1 MATNTA
7 ALKTFAQETRKKII
21 SLIST
26 KMDFILTQDTA
37 ELRGFEPQISK
48 LKSAIAEKGKVLVE
62 EEVAY
67 TWFNRVMALRY
78 MDANGYTDLKVVTP
92 GMGQMRPEILQEAM
106 TGNIDEDLRVKV
118 DDNPK
123 EAVLYRRLLVAV
135 CNQYGNSM
143 SFLFEHICDYT
154 EMLLP
159 DDLLSDQSFVTDI
172 RNGMTDDDCQNV
184 EILGWLYQFYITDR
198 KDDAEKKKSKKGG
211 LKSDEQAAA
220 TQLFTPHWVVRYMV
234 ENSLGRTWMTLHP
247 DSRLKEEMPY
257 YIPTPEGQTDTIPE
271 DIHSA
276 SDIKFID
283 PCMGSGHV
291 LVYAFDL
298 FCKMYEE
305 EGYQTREIPS
315 LILTNNIYGIDI
327 DPRCK
332 QLAAFALTMKARAYH
347 SRYLRRAVMPNTIAL
362 EAIEHDVIAST
373 GAWSSKSTMWQFE
386 NVDTIGSLLQIDPK
400 ECAKIQVESGLF
412 GTRQQ
417 QLKTQA
423 EYLSQKYHCVVTN
436 PPYLGKGFC
445 DVLKNYVNE
454 YYAEGKA
461 DLCTCFT
468 LRQGDFTVKNGYYA
482 NIIPPS
488 WMFLS
493 TFEKLRR
500 SIIENQTIQSLL
512 HLSRGVFGADF
523 GSVSCVIQN
532 NKTENACGTYFR
544 LIERTFQ
551 EFDERHLQQLYLKT
565 LANHDFKFLFANYT
579 KNIKEIGH
587 SENGA
592 KIYYPNINQS
602 NFEKIPG
609 CPIGYWVSE
618 NIRETFTRNL
628 PLSAVCKPTQGL
640 ATADNGRFLR
650 SWFEVNI
657 ERIGF
662 GHKNA
667 ASAAESG
674 RKWFPHNKGG
684 SFRKWYG
691 NQDCIVNW
699 EDDGYEIKNFKDKS
713 GKLLSRPQN
722 LSIYYK
728 SAVSWSVI
736 SSGTLNFRYYPI
748 GFIPNMCGMCCI
760 LEKHMDEL
768 TLLGYSN
775 SKVVSLLVDIINP
788 TMNLSN
794 GVFGTIPSPFEINLD
809 SKSFINDIVQQNI
822 DISKLDWDAH
832 ETSWDFKCNPLLE
845 RMNDCGQNVADLDML
860 DEEDRAEILTSIHV
874 STNAHLLADV
884 VEAYKHHWERKFKQL
899 HRNEEEL
906 NRQFIEIYG
915 LQDELTPD
923 VPLDEVTIL
932 QKGEID
938 IVDGEIVWNEGIII
952 KQLISYLVGCFMG
965 RYSIDK
971 PGLIIASQNQD
982 LSALG
987 VKVEGINNGATGRI
1001 EIDDDGVVPILA
1013 GEYFPDDMTV
1023 RIEQA
1028 IKLIFGE
1035 EHFQANLRY
1044 IDEKLGKPLREYL
1057 FKDFFNDHIDGKM
1070 YQKRPIYWMFSSK
1083 MGDKRKKG
1091 YFKALAYMHR
1101 IESDTLSKLHADYV
1115 VPYIDKIEQQHIE
1128 AEDLSLRD
1136 DISQAARNKAR
1147 KSAEEYA
1154 DQIRELKDFEQ
1165 VLVQMASQRLSI
1177 DLDDGV
1183 RVNYPKFYPLVEPI
1197 KGLDKE

>member
-1 MATNTA
+1 MATNTS
-7 ALKTFAQETRKKII
+7 ALKTFAQQTRLKLL
-21 SLIST
+21 SLIKT
-26 KMDFILTQDTA
+26 KLEFILTQDTA
-37 ELRGFEPQISK
+37 ELRGYETQIAN
-48 LKSAIAEKGKVLVE
+48 LKTQIQAKGKDIVV

-78 MDANGYTDLKVVTP
+78 MDANDYSTPKVVTP
-92 GMGQMRPEILQEAM
+92 AMGQMRPEILQEAM
-106 TGNIDEDLRVKV
+106 SGSVDENLRISPEDLNLPETK
-118 DDNPK
+118 
-123 EAVLYRRLLVAV
+123 LYRKLLVAT
-135 CNQYGNSM
+135 CNHLGSSM
-143 SFLFEHICDYT
+143 PFLFEHISDYT
-154 EMLLP
+154 ELLLP
-159 DDLLSDQSFVTDI
+159 EDLLSEQSFVSDI
-172 RNGMTDDDCQNV
+172 RKDMTDEDCQNV
-184 EILGWLYQFYITDR
+184 EIMGWLYQFYITDR
-198 KDDAEKKKSKKGG
+198 KADAEVKKTKKGG

-257 YIPTPEGQTDTIPE
+257 YIPTPEGQIDTIPE
-271 DIHSA
+271 DIRSA

-362 EAIEHDVIAST
+362 EAIERDVIAST

-400 ECAKIQVESGLF
+400 ECAKIQVETGLF
-412 GTRQQ
+412 GARQQ
-417 QLKTQA
+417 LLKTQA

-445 DVLKNYVNE
+445 ESLSAFLKNY
-454 YYAEGKA
+454 YPDGKA
-461 DLCTCFT
+461 DTMVAFMERCVTFCSDKGKVAMINL
-468 LRQGDFTVKNGYYA
+468 
-482 NIIPPS
+482 PS

-493 TFEKLRR
+493 SFENLRTKL
-500 SIIENQTIQSLL
+500 IKTCHIDSLL
-512 HLSRGVFGADF
+512 HMGRGIFGVDW
-523 GSVSCVIQN
+523 GSVAFVYSPNGSKGEGQ
-532 NKTENACGTYFR
+532 YFR
-544 LIERTFQ
+544 LHQRNFQHIYFQHIGQLFLKVKNDGAYKYDFTTYRDEDVSSIES
-551 EFDERHLQQLYLKT
+551 FDFKYSEDGLQLY
-565 LANHDFKFLFANYT
+565 FKAD
-579 KNIKEIGH
+579 
-587 SENGA
+587 
-592 KIYYPNINQS
+592 QS

-618 NIRETFTRNL
+618 KI
-628 PLSAVCKPTQGL
+628 LSIYNGHLLKQYGIIKEGL
-640 ATADNGRFLR
+640 KTGDNDRFIKLW
-650 SWFEVNI
+650 SEISYSKIN
-657 ERIGF
+657 
-662 GHKNA
+662 K
-667 ASAAESG
+667 
-674 RKWFPHNKGG
+674 KWFPHTKGG
-684 SFRKWYG
+684 QVRRWYG
-691 NQDCIVNW
+691 NNDCVLNF
-699 EDDGYEIKNFKDKS
+699 ENNGYELNCYLGSSLTGQENYFKKYITYGRIGS
-713 GKLLSRPQN
+713 GKFSSRYTPD
-722 LSIYYK
+722 
-728 SAVSWSVI
+728 
-736 SSGTLNFRYYPI
+736 
-748 GFIPNMCGMCCI
+748 GFIPNMAGLSIIPNNEGDIFHILSITNSKLFQHLLGLQNPTLNNPPGVIASMPI
-760 LEKHMDEL
+760 LESSETQD
-768 TLLGYSN
+768 
-775 SKVVSLLVDIINP
+775 
-788 TMNLSN
+788 
-794 GVFGTIPSPFEINLD
+794 F
-809 SKSFINDIVQQNI
+809 IVQENI
-822 DISKLDWDAH
+822 NISKLDWDAH
-832 ETSWDFKCNPLLE
+832 ETSWDFQENELVRLVNKQTRETGAINFPLE
-845 RMNDCGQNVADLDML
+845 AVMKVYQAEWND
-860 DEEDRAEILTSIHV
+860 
-874 STNAHLLADV
+874 
-884 VEAYKHHWERKFKQL
+884 KFKQL
-899 HRNEEEL
+899 HANEEEL

-932 QKGEID
+932 QKGEIN
-938 IVDGEIVWNEGIII
+938 IVDGEIVWNEGIVI

-971 PGLIIASQNQD
+971 PGLIIASQHQD

-987 VKVEGINNGATGRI
+987 VKVEGIDNGAPGRI
-1001 EIDDDGVVPILA
+1001 EIDDDGVVPILS

-1023 RIEQA
+1023 RIEKA

-1035 EHFQANLRY
+1035 EHFQANLHY

-1091 YFKALAYMHR
+1091 YFKALVYMHR
-1101 IESDTLSKLHADYV
+1101 MESDTLSKLHADYV

>member
-7 ALKTFAQETRKKII
+7 ALKTFAQQTRLKLL
-21 SLIST
+21 SLIKT
-26 KMDFILTQDTA
+26 KLEFILTQDTA
-37 ELRGFEPQISK
+37 ELRGYETQIAN
-48 LKSAIAEKGKVLVE
+48 LKTQIQVKGKDIVV

-78 MDANGYTDLKVVTP
+78 MDANDYSTPKVVTP
-92 GMGQMRPEILQEAM
+92 AMGQMRPEILQEAM
-106 TGNIDEDLRVKV
+106 SGSVDENLRISPEDL
-118 DDNPK
+118 NLP
-123 EAVLYRRLLVAV
+123 EAKLYRKLLVAT
-135 CNQYGNSM
+135 CNHLGSSM
-143 SFLFEHICDYT
+143 PFLFEHISDYT
-154 EMLLP
+154 ELLLP
-159 DDLLSDQSFVTDI
+159 EDLLSEQSFVSDI
-172 RNGMTDDDCQNV
+172 RKGMTDEDCQNV
-184 EILGWLYQFYITDR
+184 EIMGWLYQFYITDR
-198 KDDAEKKKSKKGG
+198 KADAEVKKTKKGG

-257 YIPTPEGQTDTIPE
+257 YIPTPEGQIDTIPE
-271 DIHSA
+271 DIRSA

-347 SRYLRRAVMPNTIAL
+347 SRYLRKAVIPNTIAL

-373 GAWSSKSTMWQFE
+373 GAWGSKSTMWQFE

-412 GTRQQ
+412 GERQQ
-417 QLKTQA
+417 LLKKQA

-445 DVLKNYVNE
+445 DVLKNYIQSHYPNS
-454 YYAEGKA
+454 KA
-461 DLCTCFT
+461 DTMATFMERCL
-468 LRQGDFTVKNGYYA
+468 DYAPANGKVA
-482 NIIPPS
+482 MINMQS

-493 TFEKLRR
+493 SYENLRIDLLEKYN
-500 SIIENQTIQSLL
+500 IDSLL
-512 HLSRGVFGADF
+512 HLGPHAFDEIGGEVVQCATFTIAKHKPSNDRGIYYRLVDGRN
-523 GSVSCVIQN
+523 STE
-532 NKTENACGTYFR
+532 KENA
-544 LIERTFQ
+544 
-551 EFDERHLQQLYLKT
+551 
-565 LANHDFKFLFANYT
+565 FLN
-579 KNIKEIGH
+579 K
-587 SENGA
+587 ENGF
-592 KIYYPNINQS
+592 YGINQS

-618 NIRETFTRNL
+618 KMITVFRNDKIGNIYQ
-628 PLSAVCKPTQGL
+628 AKQGCATGDNNRFVRLWHEVSFNQTKLDCGSCEEAL
-640 ATADNGRFLR
+640 A
-650 SWFEVNI
+650 SEY
-657 ERIGF
+657 
-662 GHKNA
+662 
-667 ASAAESG
+667 
-674 RKWFPHNKGG
+674 KWFPYNKGG
-684 SFRKWYG
+684 GTRKWYG
-691 NQDCIVNW
+691 NQNFLIAFDRAN
-699 EDDGYEIKNFKDKS
+699 YEILATMGNH
-713 GKLLSRPQN
+713 LPSRHLYFTPS
-722 LSIYYK
+722 L
-728 SAVSWSVI
+728 SWSLI
-736 SSGTLNFRYYPI
+736 SSIGTAFRQYPK
-748 GFIPNMCGMCCI
+748 GFIFDVAGMSI
-760 LEKHMDEL
+760 LTDDIS
-768 TLLGYSN
+768 LLGFLN
-775 SKVVSLLVDIINP
+775 SSLCRSLLQIIAP
-788 TMNLSN
+788 T
-794 GVFGTIPSPFEINLD
+794 INCQVGDVASLPCVNNT
-809 SKSFINDIVQQNI
+809 KCVL
-822 DISKLDWDAH
+822 ISKENITISKQDWDAH
-832 ETSWDFKCNPLLE
+832 ETSWDFKWNPLLE

-860 DEEDRAEILTSIHV
+860 DEEDKAEILANIQIP
-874 STNAHLLADV
+874 TNAHLLNDV
-884 VEAYKHHWERKFKQL
+884 VEAYKHHWEKKFKQL
-899 HRNEEEL
+899 HANEEEL

-938 IVDGEIVWNEGIII
+938 IVNSQIVWNEGIII
-952 KQLISYLVGCFMG
+952 KQLISYVVGCFMG
-965 RYSIDK
+965 RYSLDK

-987 VKVEGINNGATGRI
+987 VKVEGIDNGAPGRI

-1091 YFKALAYMHR
+1091 YFKALVYMHR
-1101 IESDTLSKLHADYV
+1101 MESDTLSKLHADYV

>member
-7 ALKTFAQETRKKII
+7 ALKTFAQETRKKLI

-26 KMDFILTQDTA
+26 KMEFILTQDTA
-37 ELRGFEPQISK
+37 ELRGFESQIAK
-48 LKSAIAEKGKVLVE
+48 LKSTIASKGKDLVV

-106 TGNIDEDLRVKV
+106 AGNIDEDLRVKV

-135 CNQYGNSM
+135 CNQYGENM
-143 SFLFEHICDYT
+143 PFLFEHICDYT

-184 EILGWLYQFYITDR
+184 EIMGWLYQFYITDR

-234 ENSLGRTWMTLHP
+234 ENSLGRIWMTLHP
-247 DSRLKEEMPY
+247 DSRLIDDMPY

-276 SDIKFID
+276 QDIRFID

-305 EGYQTREIPS
+305 EGYQTREIPA
-315 LILTNNIYGIDI
+315 LILQNNIYGLDI
-327 DPRCK
+327 DRRCY
-332 QLAAFALTMKARAYH
+332 QLASFALTMKGRAYY
-347 SRYLRRAVMPNTIAL
+347 SRYLRKVVEPNVIAL
-362 EAIEHDVIAST
+362 QSIDHDTIDAS
-373 GAWSSKSTMWQFE
+373 GSWGQKSLMWQFE
-386 NVDTIGSLLQIDPK
+386 NIDTIGSLLKVTQE
-400 ECAKIQVESGLF
+400 ECAAIRVNEDLF
-412 GTRQQ
+412 GYNQQ
-417 QLKTQA
+417 ILKTQA
-423 EYLSQKYHCVVTN
+423 EYLSRKYHVVVTN

-445 DVLKNYVNE
+445 DVLKNYVNAT
-454 YYAEGKA
+454 YPNSKSDLYAAFIECLSDKVVA
-461 DLCTCFT
+461 
-468 LRQGDFTVKNGYYA
+468 NGYTGLVTME
-482 NIIPPS
+482 S

-493 TFEKLRR
+493 SYENLRKYLIDHKT
-500 SIIENQTIQSLL
+500 IISLSHFDWHIMRIAFGTVAFVL
-512 HLSRGVFGADF
+512 QNKKHNGYKGVYSYLDRTDVDLQVELPYIFPKK
-523 GSVSCVIQN
+523 N
-532 NKTENACGTYFR
+532 NGRYA
-544 LIERTFQ
+544 
-551 EFDERHLQQLYLKT
+551 
-565 LANHDFKFLFANYT
+565 
-579 KNIKEIGH
+579 IK
-587 SENGA
+587 
-592 KIYYPNINQS
+592 NQS

-609 CPIGYWVSE
+609 CPIGYWVSDKIKDSFE
-618 NIRETFTRNL
+618 HTSLYSETISDGQTKTGDNNKYLREFWEVSDN
-628 PLSAVCKPTQGL
+628 AVGSNKKW
-640 ATADNGRFLR
+640 RFY
-650 SWFEVNI
+650 
-657 ERIGF
+657 
-662 GHKNA
+662 A
-667 ASAAESG
+667 
-674 RKWFPHNKGG
+674 KGG
-684 SFRKWYG
+684 GFRRWYG
-691 NQDCIVNW
+691 NLTTTINW
-699 EDDGYEIKNFKDKS
+699 SIEAREFYRKDKIARILPQYLWDRKGITWS
-713 GKLLSRPQN
+713 YICSSIPSFRILPENAIFDVGGSSVFFKNDAHIEPIVGYLNSKLAYDLLKIYNPTINYQVNDIRSLPIQHSIYTHELITNIVHQN
-722 LSIYYK
+722 L
-728 SAVSWSVI
+728 
-736 SSGTLNFRYYPI
+736 N
-748 GFIPNMCGMCCI
+748 
-760 LEKHMDEL
+760 
-768 TLLGYSN
+768 
-775 SKVVSLLVDIINP
+775 
-788 TMNLSN
+788 
-794 GVFGTIPSPFEINLD
+794 
-809 SKSFINDIVQQNI
+809 
-822 DISKLDWDAH
+822 ISKLDWDAH
-832 ETSWDFKCNPLLE
+832 ETSWDFKENELIRLVNKHRSE
-845 RMNDCGQNVADLDML
+845 TGANNYTIEAVMMVYQAEWND
-860 DEEDRAEILTSIHV
+860 
-874 STNAHLLADV
+874 
-884 VEAYKHHWERKFKQL
+884 KFRQL
-899 HRNEEEL
+899 HANEEEL

-915 LQDELTPD
+915 LQDELTSD

-952 KQLISYLVGCFMG
+952 KQLTSYLVGCFMG

-971 PGLIIASQNQD
+971 TGLIIASQNQD
-982 LSALG
+982 LSTLG
-987 VKVEGINNGATGRI
+987 VKVEGIDNGAQGSI

-1091 YFKALAYMHR
+1091 YFKALVYMHR
-1101 IESDTLSKLHADYV
+1101 MESDTLSKLHADYV
-1115 VPYIDKIEQQHIE
+1115 VPYIDKVEQQHIE

>member
-1 MATNTA
+1 MATNTS
-7 ALKTFAQETRKKII
+7 ALKTFAQQTRLKLL
-21 SLIST
+21 SLIKT
-26 KMDFILTQDTA
+26 KLEFILTQDTA
-37 ELRGFEPQISK
+37 ELRGYETQIAN
-48 LKSAIAEKGKVLVE
+48 LKTQIQVKGKDIVV

-78 MDANGYTDLKVVTP
+78 MDANDYLTPKIVTP
-92 GMGQMRPEILQEAM
+92 AMGQMRPEILQEAM
-106 TGNIDEDLRVKV
+106 SGSVDENLRISPEDL
-118 DDNPK
+118 NLP
-123 EAVLYRRLLVAV
+123 EAKLYRKLLVAT
-135 CNQYGNSM
+135 CNHLGSSM
-143 SFLFEHICDYT
+143 PFLFEHISDYT
-154 EMLLP
+154 ELLLP
-159 DDLLSDQSFVTDI
+159 EDLLSEQSFVSDI
-172 RNGMTDDDCQNV
+172 RKGMTDEDCQNV
-184 EILGWLYQFYITDR
+184 EIMGWLYQFYITDR
-198 KDDAEKKKSKKGG
+198 KADAEIKKTKKGG

-271 DIHSA
+271 DIRSA

-373 GAWSSKSTMWQFE
+373 GAWSNKSMMWQFE

-400 ECAKIQVESGLF
+400 ECSKIQVESGLF
-412 GTRQQ
+412 GSRQQ
-417 QLKTQA
+417 VLKTQA

-445 DVLKNYVNE
+445 ESLSAFLKNY
-454 YYAEGKA
+454 YPDGKA
-461 DLCTCFT
+461 DTMVAFMERCVSFCSDKGKVAMINL
-468 LRQGDFTVKNGYYA
+468 
-482 NIIPPS
+482 PS

-493 TFEKLRR
+493 SFENLRTKL
-500 SIIENQTIQSLL
+500 IKTCHIDSLL
-512 HLSRGVFGADF
+512 HMGRGIFGVDW
-523 GSVSCVIQN
+523 GSVAFVYSPNGSKGEGQ
-532 NKTENACGTYFR
+532 YFR
-544 LIERTFQ
+544 LHQRNFQHIYFQHIGQLFLKVKNNGTFKYDFTTYRDEDVSSIETFDFKYS
-551 EFDERHLQQLYLKT
+551 EEGLQLY
-565 LANHDFKFLFANYT
+565 FKAD
-579 KNIKEIGH
+579 
-587 SENGA
+587 
-592 KIYYPNINQS
+592 QS

-609 CPIGYWVSE
+609 CPIGYWVSAGILESFNGPKIKDIGISDGQNITGDNNKYMRMFWEVDE
-618 NIRETFTRNL
+618 NKL
-628 PLSAVCKPTQGL
+628 G
-640 ATADNGRFLR
+640 
-650 SWFEVNI
+650 
-657 ERIGF
+657 
-662 GHKNA
+662 KN
-667 ASAAESG
+667 
-674 RKWFPHNKGG
+674 RKWVPMAKGG
-684 SFRKWYG
+684 DFRKWSG
-691 NQDCIVNW
+691 NIIDVVNW
-699 EDDGYEIKNFKDKS
+699 SLEAREEYRSNPVGRIQRENLWYRDGITW
-713 GKLLSRPQN
+713 N
-722 LSIYYK
+722 L
-728 SAVSWSVI
+728 VSST
-736 SSGTLNFRYYPI
+736 GTGFRYLPNNVLFNKAAPTILLNKDSIKSMPYAL
-748 GFIPNMCGMCCI
+748 GFLN
-760 LEKHMDEL
+760 
-768 TLLGYSN
+768 T
-775 SKVVSLLVDIINP
+775 KVVDSLLKLMNP
-788 TMNLSN
+788 TINTNIAEVFELPLRQENTENISELVKTNIAISN
-794 GVFGTIPSPFEINLD
+794 T
-809 SKSFINDIVQQNI
+809 
-822 DISKLDWDAH
+822 DWDAH
-832 ETSWDFKCNPLLE
+832 ETSCDFKWNPLLE

-860 DEEDRAEILTSIHV
+860 DEEERVEILASIHV
-874 STNAHLLADV
+874 PTNAHLLTDV
-884 VEAYKHHWERKFKQL
+884 VEAYKHHWEKKFKQL
-899 HRNEEEL
+899 HANEEEI

-923 VPLDEVTIL
+923 IPLDEVTIL

-938 IVDGEIVWNEGIII
+938 IMDGEIVWNEGIII

-982 LSALG
+982 LSALD
-987 VKVEGINNGATGRI
+987 VKVEGIDNGAQGRI

-1070 YQKRPIYWMFSSK
+1070 YQKRPIYWLFSSK

-1091 YFKALAYMHR
+1091 YFKALVYMHR
-1101 IESDTLSKLHADYV
+1101 MESDTLSKLHADYV

-1197 KGLDKE
+1197 KGLDKSDE

>member
-1 MATNTA
+1 MATNTS
-7 ALKTFAQETRKKII
+7 ALKTFAQETRKKLI

-26 KMDFILTQDTA
+26 KMEFIRTQDTA
-37 ELRGFEPQISK
+37 ELRGFESQIAK
-48 LKSAIAEKGKVLVE
+48 LKSAIASKGKELVI

-92 GMGQMRPEILQEAM
+92 GIGQMRPEILQEAM
-106 TGNIDEDLRVKV
+106 AGNIDEDLRLKV

-135 CNQYGNSM
+135 CNQYGTTM
-143 SFLFEHICDYT
+143 PFLFEHICDYT

-172 RNGMTDDDCQNV
+172 RNGMTDEDCQNV
-184 EILGWLYQFYITDR
+184 EIMGWLYQFYITDR
-198 KDDAEKKKSKKGG
+198 KNDAEKKKSKKGG

-234 ENSLGRTWMTLHP
+234 ENSLGRIWMTLHP
-247 DSRLKEEMPY
+247 DSRLIDDMPY

-276 SDIKFID
+276 QDIRFID
-283 PCMGSGHV
+283 PCMGSGHI

-347 SRYLRRAVMPNTIAL
+347 SRYLRKAVIPNTIAL

-373 GAWSSKSTMWQFE
+373 GAWGSKSTMWQFE

-412 GTRQQ
+412 GARQQ

-445 DVLKNYVNE
+445 DVLKNYVNAT
-454 YYAEGKA
+454 YPNSKSDLYAAFIECLSDKVVA
-461 DLCTCFT
+461 
-468 LRQGDFTVKNGYYA
+468 NGYTGLVTME
-482 NIIPPS
+482 S

-493 TFEKLRR
+493 SYENLRKYLINHKTF
-500 SIIENQTIQSLL
+500 ISLSHFDWHIMRIAFGTVAFVL
-512 HLSRGVFGADF
+512 QNKKHNGYKGVYSYLDRTDVDLQVELPYIFPKK
-523 GSVSCVIQN
+523 N
-532 NKTENACGTYFR
+532 NGRYA
-544 LIERTFQ
+544 
-551 EFDERHLQQLYLKT
+551 
-565 LANHDFKFLFANYT
+565 
-579 KNIKEIGH
+579 IK
-587 SENGA
+587 
-592 KIYYPNINQS
+592 NQS

-609 CPIGYWVSE
+609 CPIGYWVSDKIKDSFE
-618 NIRETFTRNL
+618 HTSLYSETISDGQTKTGDNNKYLREFWEVSDN
-628 PLSAVCKPTQGL
+628 AVGSNKKW
-640 ATADNGRFLR
+640 RFY
-650 SWFEVNI
+650 
-657 ERIGF
+657 
-662 GHKNA
+662 A
-667 ASAAESG
+667 
-674 RKWFPHNKGG
+674 KGG
-684 SFRKWYG
+684 GFRRWYG
-691 NQDCIVNW
+691 NLTTTINW
-699 EDDGYEIKNFKDKS
+699 SIEAREFYRKDKIARILPQYLWDRKGITWS
-713 GKLLSRPQN
+713 YICSSIPSFRILPENAIFDVGGSSVFFKNDAHIEPIVGYLNSKLAYDLLKIYNPTINYQVNDIRSLPIQHSIYTHELITNIVHQN
-722 LSIYYK
+722 L
-728 SAVSWSVI
+728 
-736 SSGTLNFRYYPI
+736 N
-748 GFIPNMCGMCCI
+748 
-760 LEKHMDEL
+760 
-768 TLLGYSN
+768 
-775 SKVVSLLVDIINP
+775 
-788 TMNLSN
+788 
-794 GVFGTIPSPFEINLD
+794 
-809 SKSFINDIVQQNI
+809 
-822 DISKLDWDAH
+822 ISKLDWDAH
-832 ETSWDFKCNPLLE
+832 ETSWDFKENELIRLVNKHRSETGANNYPIE
-845 RMNDCGQNVADLDML
+845 AAMMVYQAEWND
-860 DEEDRAEILTSIHV
+860 
-874 STNAHLLADV
+874 
-884 VEAYKHHWERKFKQL
+884 KFRQL
-899 HRNEEEL
+899 HANEEEL

-915 LQDELTPD
+915 LQDELTSD
-923 VPLDEVTIL
+923 VPMDEVTIL

-938 IVDGEIVWNEGIII
+938 IVDGEIVWNEGTII

-965 RYSIDK
+965 RYSLDK
-971 PGLIIASQNQD
+971 PGFIIASQNQD

-987 VKVEGINNGATGRI
+987 LKVEGIDNGAQGSI

-1091 YFKALAYMHR
+1091 YFKALVYMHR
-1101 IESDTLSKLHADYV
+1101 MESDTLSKLHADYV
-1115 VPYIDKIEQQHIE
+1115 VPYIDKVEQQHIE